1 MTKGTLIRRLKAL
14 SLLGPC
20 VRYGLISPQVYR
32 NLEIQD
38 RVNSLM
44 RSGMNKNGAV
54 VQVGAEKNLDRAN
67 VYRILRDLT

>member
-1 MTKGTLIRRLKAL
+1 MTKGTLIRRLKSL
-14 SLLGPC
+14 SLLSPC

-38 RVNSLM
+38 RVSSLM

-54 VQVGAEKNLDRAN
+54 VQVAAEKNLDRAN
-67 VYRILRDLT
+67 VYRILRDLS